1 MQIHGDAFPGTGNED
16 DGSRGVGRRLSISK
30 AILDLSSSSGNF
42 ESMSRRPLVVDLDGT
57 LFLGDSAWENLR
69 ILLLK
74 KPRRI
79 PQAIFYFLRGRASL
93 KCWLYNEVGAER
105 ELPALRP
112 EVVRVVQ
119 EGKAEGRPV
128 HLVSGAPHLLVIRAA
143 RRLGLKAKDK
153 HWGSTP
159 GRNVT
164 TTKADFLNE
173 QFGRGKYDYWGDRQV
188 DLPIFACADR
198 GAVVGA
204 RPDLVQRALAA
215 NPRLQV
221 LAPHPPLGFSVW
233 KGLRPHQWVKN
244 LLLLVPLLSAHAWD
258 QPHQWLWAFAG
269 MAAFSFLSSA
279 VYLLND
285 LHDLEVDRIHPL
297 KKTRPLASGELQIP
311 EGLTMAGLL
320 LVAAF
325 GVAWFLGQNFF
336 FCAATYWGMA
346 LFYNGW
352 AKSQAGLD
360 LIVLAAFYTL
370 RILAGGAAT
379 EIVCSP
385 WLLGYAIFLFLSL
398 ACVKRVSELQRLQ
411 GEKKR
416 HAGGRGYAVED
427 LGAMTAIGIASG
439 VVSVLVAA
447 LYVNSA
453 DVRNLYVRPQVLWLL
468 SPVLFYW
475 IIRIWLK
482 TLRAQMPEDP
492 VLFALK
498 DRASWLLLALALV
511 IGALASH

>member
-1 MQIHGDAFPGTGNED
+1 
-16 DGSRGVGRRLSISK
+16 
-30 AILDLSSSSGNF
+30 
-42 ESMSRRPLVVDLDGT
+42 MSRQPLVVDLDGT

-74 KPRRI
+74 KPMKVFRG
-79 PQAIFYFLRGRASL
+79 IFYLRRGRAAL
-93 KCWLYNEVGAER
+93 KCWLYKEVGAGR
-105 ELPALRP
+105 GLPALRA
-112 EVVRVVQ
+112 EVVKVIQKEKARGRV
-119 EGKAEGRPV
+119 V
-128 HLVSGAPHLLVIRAA
+128 HLVSGAPHPLVIRAA

-153 HWGSTP
+153 HWGSAP
-159 GRNVT
+159 GKNVT
-164 TTKADFLNE
+164 TNKADFLNE
-173 QFGRGKYDYWGDRQV
+173 QFGHGKYDYWGDRQV

-204 RPDLVQRALAA
+204 RPDLVRRALAA

-258 QPHQWLWAFAG
+258 QPNLWQLAFAG

-285 LHDLEVDRIHPL
+285 LHDLEVDRIHPI
-297 KKTRPLASGELQIP
+297 KKARPLASGELRIP
-311 EGLTMAGLL
+311 EGLAMAGVL

-336 FCAATYWGMA
+336 FCAATYVGMG
-346 LFYNGW
+346 LVYNGW

-360 LIVLAAFYTL
+360 LIGLAAFYTL

-379 EIVCSP
+379 GIVCSP

-398 ACVKRVSELQRLQ
+398 ACVKRVSELQRLK
-411 GEKKR
+411 GEKKSR
-416 HAGGRGYAVED
+416 AGGRGYAVED

-453 DVRNLYVRPQVLWLL
+453 DVTTLYARPQALWLL

-475 IIRIWLK
+475 VIRVWLK
-482 TLRAQMPEDP
+482 TLRDQMPEDP

-498 DRASWLLLALALV
+498 DRASWLLLVLALA
-511 IGALASH
+511 IGAVASHS